1 MNRTAK
7 NLIIYAILTPVL
19 LLVHLPL
26 FWMILTA
33 LKQEGLGLS
42 LQFIPDGVNFKT
54 WDSIYT
60 LDNLASVLNHPSF
73 PFWKFALN
81 STIIAG
87 TCAVVTVVVCTM
99 AGYGFAK
106 KKFAGRDKIFAVLIA
121 IMLVPGLI
129 FMVPQYAV
137 VLSLGWLNT
146 LQGLVLPHT
155 ASIFG
160 LFLLRQHIQ
169 QLPDSLIEAA
179 KVDGAGEILIFR
191 VVIMP
196 LCVPIMVTLFLL
208 TFVGQWSN
216 FLWQL
221 IINTPDSPWLTLPVG
236 LEMFKGQYTNSWELM
251 MSGACMSILPI
262 ALLFFA
268 AQRFFVAGLAAGGD
282 KE

>member
-1 MNRTAK
+1 
-7 NLIIYAILTPVL
+7 
-19 LLVHLPL
+19 
-26 FWMILTA
+26 
-33 LKQEGLGLS
+33 
-42 LQFIPDGVNFKT
+42 
-54 WDSIYT
+54 
-60 LDNLASVLNHPSF
+60 
-73 PFWKFALN
+73 
-81 STIIAG
+81 
-87 TCAVVTVVVCTM
+87 
-99 AGYGFAK
+99 
-106 KKFAGRDKIFAVLIA
+106 
-121 IMLVPGLI
+121 
-129 FMVPQYAV
+129 V

>member
-1 MNRTAK
+1 M
-7 NLIIYAILTPVL
+7 V
-19 LLVHLPL
+19 
-26 FWMILTA
+26 LTA
-33 LKQEGLGLS
+33 LKSEGLGLS
-42 LQFIPDGVNFKT
+42 LIFWPQGAESKFPHWSD
-54 WDSIYT
+54 IYT
-60 LDNLASVLNHPSF
+60 FENLWNVLTDPSF

-81 STIIAG
+81 STIVAL
-87 TCAVVTVVVCTM
+87 TCAVVTVTICTM
-99 AGYGFAK
+99 GGYGFAK
-106 KKFAGRDKIFAVLIA
+106 KQFLGRDRIFGLLIA

-129 FMVPQYAV
+129 FMVPQYSV

-179 KVDGAGEILIFR
+179 RVDGAGEFLIFR
-191 VVIMP
+191 IVIVP

-216 FLWQL
+216 FLWQF

-236 LEMFKGQYTNSWELM
+236 LEMFKGQYSNAWEKM
-251 MSGACMSILPI
+251 MAGACMSILPI

-268 AQRFFVAGLAAGGD
+268 AQRYFVAGLAAGGD